1 MIKDIQEQ
9 KDICMPT
16 LYQTKRRNAIKQK
29 GSDKLDLTRPQTEK
43 EKMAFFNQAEK
54 KLLDFIAKEEAR
66 KFPDEDKILSAE
78 NKLQEVRKSKQRF
91 NER

>member
-1 MIKDIQEQ
+1 
-9 KDICMPT
+9 MPT
-16 LYQTKRRNAIKQK
+16 LYQTRRRNQLKQTK
-29 GSDKLDLTRPQTEK
+29 DKKLDIIRPQTEK
-43 EKMAFFNQAEK
+43 EKITFFNQAEK